1 MQFLD
6 SLTFLD
12 SQPCHDAD
20 AYHVFY
26 RATFLSAVATRLIT
40 CTKAISSKTPLSPV
54 VSLIVSWLSIAA
66 LIDRLDDGVF

>member
-12 SQPCHDAD
+12 SQSCHDVD

-40 CTKAISSKTPLSPV
+40 YAKAISSKTPLSPV
-54 VSLIVSWLSIAA
+54 ASLIVSWLSIAA